1 MKITQCTKPDYDQII
16 TDMAEFWDSSHID
29 NLRRLHNPVYFYEFG
44 NTAFVIKDD
53 NKIIGYL
60 FGLYSQTSPTAY
72 IKFVGVRAS
81 HRKRGVGRALYE
93 YFTAIAKEQGCS
105 ELKAITSPNNKI
117 SVAFHRSLGMEL
129 LGEPNEEG
137 IPIIRDYAGPGH
149 DRVVF
154 RKDVES
160 FLKSDNPL

>member
-1 MKITQCTKPDYDQII
+1 MNITQCTKADYDQII
-16 TDMAEFWDSSHID
+16 DMDDFWKSSHID
-29 NLRRLHNPVYFYEFG
+29 NLRILHNPIYFFEFG
-44 NTAFVIKDD
+44 NTAYVVKES
-53 NKIIGYL
+53 KKVIGYL

-93 YFTAIAKEQGCS
+93 YFTMIAKGKGCS

-117 SVAFHRSLGMEL
+117 SITFHRSLGMEL

-137 IPIIRDYAGPGH
+137 IPVIKDYAGPGN